1 MGGKTCATW
10 VGHQQ
15 VCERSF
21 KQILLVR
28 EKAGYLGGSVVKFP
42 PANAGEETRV
52 RSLCQE
58 VPLEKEMAT
67 HSNVLAWRIP

>member
-1 MGGKTCATW
+1 MPHGL
-10 VGHQQ
+10 GHQQ

-28 EKAGYLGGSVVKFP
+28 EKAGYLGGSGVKNP

-52 RSLCQE
+52 
-58 VPLEKEMAT
+58 
-67 HSNVLAWRIP
+67 